1 MAAGALML
9 VGPVLLWRR
18 RPKFV
23 HDFFAATS
31 SPINIAVFRV
41 VLFTTVL
48 FSFSIHNVTW
58 YARLPAE
65 LRFPPA
71 GLGFLLRYI
80 PVNESIA
87 WYAAVALTIS
97 CVLAIVGLFTRTSIV
112 VSLFLSIYVLGIP
125 Q

>member
-1 MAAGALML
+1 MC
-9 VGPVLLWRR
+9 V
-18 RPKFV
+18 
-23 HDFFAATS
+23 S
-31 SPINIAVFRV
+31 QQ
-41 VLFTTVL
+41 
-48 FSFSIHNVTW
+48 
-58 YARLPAE
+58 PAD

-71 GLGFLLRYI
+71 GRSFLLRYI

-125 Q
+125 QLFGKINHYHHLIWFILVMAVAPYAVVLSIYS